1 MSQFSIFEVSASAL
15 SAQSKRMNVSASNLA
30 NADSVTGPNGEP
42 YRAKQIIFQTREAT
56 DGISGV
62 DAVGLVE
69 SDLPFREE
77 YDPGNP
83 FADESG
89 YVRKS
94 NVEPLNEMI
103 DMMAASKSYQ
113 ASIEVMNTNKQLMLK
128 TLTLGEG

>member
-1 MSQFSIFEVSASAL
+1 MSQFSIFEISASAL

-30 NADSVTGPNGEP
+30 NAESVAGPDGEP
-42 YRAKQIIFQTREAT
+42 YRAKQVVFQTRTT
-56 DGISGV
+56 DNGLSGI
-62 DAVGLVE
+62 DAVDLME
-69 SDLPFREE
+69 SNLPFREE

-83 FADESG
+83 FADERG
-89 YVRKS
+89 YIRKS
-94 NVEPLNEMI
+94 NVEPLREMI